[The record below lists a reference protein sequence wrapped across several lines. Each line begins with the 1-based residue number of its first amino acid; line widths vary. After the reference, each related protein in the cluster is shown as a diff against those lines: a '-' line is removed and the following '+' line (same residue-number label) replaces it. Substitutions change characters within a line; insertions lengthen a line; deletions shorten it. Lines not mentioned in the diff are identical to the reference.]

1 MIATNSVLQMTAL
14 QSALASG
21 SQLNPKG
28 VSMKKNIV
36 ADLLL
41 TALIDAFS
49 ILVIFLLMQFSS
61 TGDILHITKGMELPK
76 ANIGDVLE
84 RNVVVKVEEGKF
96 YLEDKEV
103 TADGVLE
110 GLLALREKFQSTHAG
125 EEFPGVLTIQ
135 ADRRTKYESLNQV
148 VLAAAHAG
156 YSDVRF
162 AVVLK

>member
-1 MIATNSVLQMTAL
+1 MIATNSVLEMTAF

-21 SQLNPKG
+21 SQLSPKG
-28 VSMKKNIV
+28 GSTKRNIV

-61 TGDILHITKGMELPK
+61 TGDILHISKGMELPK
-76 ANIGDVLE
+76 ATLGDVLE
-84 RNVVVKVEEGKF
+84 RNAVVKVEEGKF

-110 GLLALREKFQSTHAG
+110 GLLALRKQYQESHPG

-135 ADRRTKYESLNQV
+135 ADRRAKYETLNQI
-148 VLAAAHAG
+148 VLAASHAG